1 VLSAPPGTK
10 RKEEITPKLSA
21 TTCIIYSANG
31 TIRLRRLHRGLSLRI
46 STQKPGAALLHPAA
60 PGCTGCTGCTGC
72 IGHILH
78 LLTPSFWPLLRNCR
92 QIHLKT
98 TYQIDLQTD
107 ANGKQSST
115 LASSLGTPHPG
126 DLRPGTSARVHL
138 PRHCL
143 EIPTRMTLARGTPP
157 GDTLPN
163 LGPSHGLPDADL
175 HGPRIFNPFCG
186 PMVDPFGGPLRDCL
200 VVLLV
205 AFLVYP

>member
-1 VLSAPPGTK
+1 M
-10 RKEEITPKLSA
+10 
-21 TTCIIYSANG
+21 
-31 TIRLRRLHRGLSLRI
+31 
-46 STQKPGAALLHPAA
+46 AA

-115 LASSLGTPHPG
+115 LASSPGTPHPG

-143 EIPTRMTLARGTPP
+143 EIPTRMTFARGRVPHAQGAGFHMP
-157 GDTLPN
+157 YGNRPWHKAMASGRQALEPSGRLS
-163 LGPSHGLPDADL
+163 LGGHGERKDVLR
-175 HGPRIFNPFCG
+175 GTGIRIRC
-186 PMVDPFGGPLRDCL
+186 
-200 VVLLV
+200 
-205 AFLVYP
+205 AST